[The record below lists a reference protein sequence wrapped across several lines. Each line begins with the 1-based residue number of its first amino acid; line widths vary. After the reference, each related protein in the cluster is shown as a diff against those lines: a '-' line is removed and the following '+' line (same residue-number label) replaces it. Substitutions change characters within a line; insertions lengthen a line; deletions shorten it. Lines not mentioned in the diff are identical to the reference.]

1 MVNNKGMTLVE
12 LIVTF
17 SLLLIII
24 IGMFNIIM
32 EIKSQLDEKQIAKDF
47 TEYSATMNNKIH
59 YDLLKNSSN
68 SGTSKFNTFA
78 VKQHSDDNWTVK
90 GVGNSAANLFKDN
103 LNITENM
110 LSDWC
115 KNVFPCVIFGNYEDI
130 SSKKILAIQAPN
142 GDDKEYG
149 IYYDGVFEPVP
160 NQDYIA
166 ESADEDENK
175 VKPSINITENKTCLV
190 ASKTSCTSDGIDKV
204 SVTVE
209 VDFPLYIKG
218 NTNNYGFKIFSQDF
232 GYKSLK

>member
-68 SGTSKFNTFA
+68 SGISKFNTFA
-78 VKQHSDDNWTVK
+78 VKQYSDDSWKVE
-90 GVGNSAANLFKDN
+90 GAGNNTTTNLFKN
-103 LNITENM
+103 YTSITDDT
-110 LSDWC
+110 LDSWC

-130 SSKKILAIQAPN
+130 SSKKILAIQVPN

-175 VKPSINITENKTCLV
+175 VKPSIDITENKTCFND
-190 ASKTSCTSDGIDKV
+190 ASSCAYDQIKQV

-218 NTNNYGFKIFSQDF
+218 NANNYGFKIFSQGF
-232 GYKSLK
+232 LYGRS